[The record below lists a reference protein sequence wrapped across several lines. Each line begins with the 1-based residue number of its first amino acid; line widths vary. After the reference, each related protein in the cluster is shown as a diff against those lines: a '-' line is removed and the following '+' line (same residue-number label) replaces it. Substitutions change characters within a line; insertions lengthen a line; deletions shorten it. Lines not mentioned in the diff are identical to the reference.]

1 MNDNNQDFLDEIIK
15 LRLLHS
21 LRENMQRYSRGEREI
36 SMPDG
41 STQIVA
47 NNIIETYFA
56 ILKKQKTQEDIFN
69 TDKRLIDYVY
79 NVIKQNSYPF
89 NPQEYKTTKA
99 AEDKARNNDAEKVRK
114 RNILIEN
121 IKKAIIAEIEH
132 KNEKDKRE
140 GRPIIFSIN
149 DEPIS
154 ISLSSEKINPRSVGY
169 FEIKFANKEEP
180 LKINIYTNG
189 KQFGSMYG
197 LSDKGLGNDIYNG
210 LLKEGEGEFILTK
223 QSQSSSVGKHYSPAE
238 YKRLSGIK
246 DSKQYGPELE
256 VLKSLCASD
265 QEKFLE
271 GLKKRKT
278 FLGLKEKLLAEVS
291 KYYDKFKK
299 LKKIDTLQDLYKYS
313 NLIKELLEKP
323 LELEVEG
330 RPPYDVKDKLIS
342 SFLPLD
348 NETWGNYSK
357 NHTDEREEHSY
368 YEKLIIHMLNSKNS
382 GGKKSCDDICKDI
395 LSSSSEN
402 IEQDIYN
409 AFNEIQHIANPMLPR
424 KLTAEILTYGVFQ
437 AALSNPSDENF
448 KRMNK
453 ILNEFGLNIKL
464 KQIEITSLP
473 DDSIQKASDQYAID
487 RAKFADTKKYDCHQK
502 REKEFDNYARQNGV
516 KEIINRETHHYDPLK
531 YNAYVEANLN
541 HESNYVIVGRQ
552 HPWNVDA
559 HAMVHLF
566 STTGEFLIKS
576 ETGEFNKQ
584 DFNGVKKLK
593 NRTKDK
599 KLYIISPVLQVK
611 KNGKFED
618 LLPVQDAKGNGGF
631 YLSTDHT
638 PDIINIPEYCGSIT
652 PPSKTK
658 PSLKKDQKT
667 H

>member
-1 MNDNNQDFLDEIIK
+1 MNDSNIDFLDEIIK

-41 STQIVA
+41 STQIIA
-47 NNIIETYFA
+47 DNIIETYFA
-56 ILKKQKTQEDIFN
+56 ILKKQKTQENIFN
-69 TDKRLIDYVY
+69 TDKKLIDYVY
-79 NVIKQNSYPF
+79 NVIKQTSYPF

-99 AEDKARNNDAEKVRK
+99 AEDKARNDDAEQVRK

-121 IKKAIIAEIEH
+121 IKKAIVAEIEH
-132 KNEKDKRE
+132 AKKKNKEL
-140 GRPIIFSIN
+140 IFSID

-197 LSDKGLGNDIYNG
+197 LSDKGLGNTIYEA
-210 LLKEGEGEFILTK
+210 LAKEKEISLTK
-223 QSQSSSVGKHYSPAE
+223 QSQSSSVGKHYNPTE

-246 DSKQYGPELE
+246 DPKQYVSELK
-256 VLKSLCASD
+256 VLNSLCASD

-278 FLGLKEKLLAEVS
+278 FFGLKEKLLVEVS
-291 KYYDKFKK
+291 KYYDKFKE

-313 NLIKELLEKP
+313 NLMKELLEKP
-323 LELEVEG
+323 LELEIEG
-330 RPPYDVKDKLIS
+330 KPLHDIKDKLIS

-348 NETWGNYSK
+348 NDTWGNYSK

-368 YEKLIIHMLNSKNS
+368 YEKLILHVLSF
-382 GGKKSCDDICKDI
+382 KKSSDKRLCSDICKDI
-395 LSSSSEN
+395 LSSSDEN
-402 IEQDIYN
+402 LIQNISN
-409 AFNEIQHIANPMLPR
+409 GFNEIQRIANPMLPR

-448 KRMNK
+448 EKMNK

-473 DDSIQKASDQYAID
+473 DDNIQKASEQYAID

-502 REKEFDNYARQNGV
+502 REKAFDDYARKNGV
-516 KEIINRETHHYDPLK
+516 EKIINRETHHYDPLK

-552 HPWNVDA
+552 NPWNVDA

-576 ETGEFNKQ
+576 ETREFNKY
-584 DFNGVKKLK
+584 DFNGVKRLK
-593 NRTKDK
+593 NKTKDK
-599 KLYIISPVLQVK
+599 KLYIISPILQIR

-618 LLPVQDAKGNGGF
+618 LLSVYDTKGNEGF

-638 PDIINIPEYCGSIT
+638 PDIITIPEYCSGIV
-652 PPSKTK
+652 PPSKIK
-658 PSLKKDQKT
+658 APLKKNQKT